1 MKKILLGLFSIA
13 TLTTFAQTGK
23 LRIRISEPAGGTTI
37 NAGVPVDF
45 KIWIVNL
52 TTAETFTGGNVVAT
66 ALGSINGSAFT
77 PLTQPALLTG
87 VNIAPGDSQEFTRQY
102 TINFNG
108 TINNAP
114 ICIAGYYVVGTTAT
128 INSVSCSLYNLFN
141 NLTEAEIASS
151 SLKVYPNP
159 AKDVLNI
166 ELNYK
171 KGFVINIFDVTGKLV
186 ETINGSEG
194 INQINVAEFKKGFYI
209 YDIRTSENE
218 VIKNGKFNVSH

>member
-1 MKKILLGLFSIA
+1 MKKILLGLLSIA

-23 LRIRISEPAGGTTI
+23 LRIRISEPAAGTTI
-37 NAGVPVDF
+37 TAGVPVDF
-45 KIWIVNL
+45 KFWIVNV
-52 TTAETFTGGNVVAT
+52 TTTDTFTGGNVVAT
-66 ALGSINGSAFT
+66 ALGSINGSAFQA
-77 PLTQPALLTG
+77 LTQPALLTG
-87 VNIAPGDSQEFTRQY
+87 VNITPGDSQEFTRQY
-102 TINFNG
+102 TINFTG
-108 TINNAP
+108 SANNAP
-114 ICIAGYYVVGTTAT
+114 ICLGGYYVVGSTAT

-141 NLTEAEIASS
+141 NLSEAQLASGS
-151 SLKVYPNP
+151 VKVYPNP

-194 INQINVAEFKKGFYI
+194 INQINVADYKRGFYI